1 MDIPSVVWDLPFID
15 EVRRERNILG
25 RTAQK
30 IFKID
35 VSERH
40 PAYEAM
46 AAE

>member
-1 MDIPSVVWDLPFID
+1 MDIPSVIWDLPFID
-15 EVRRERNILG
+15 EEAKRNILG

-40 PAYEAM
+40 PDYLAV

>member
-1 MDIPSVVWDLPFID
+1 MDVPSVVWDLPFIGED
-15 EVRRERNILG
+15 AKRNILG

-40 PAYEAM
+40 PGYEAV